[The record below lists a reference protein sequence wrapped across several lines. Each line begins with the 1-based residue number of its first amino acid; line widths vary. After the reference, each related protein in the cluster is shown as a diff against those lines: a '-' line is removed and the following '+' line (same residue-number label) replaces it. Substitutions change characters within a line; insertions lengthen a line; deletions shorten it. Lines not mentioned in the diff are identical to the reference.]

1 MGSQEGLR
9 KEEVEKS
16 KAKNLDAACM
26 ANLAYISSFL
36 VENLDRVS
44 PSAAAAWWNFSS
56 WPATFF
62 STLMHYSNYL
72 CHHSYHQRRLSET
85 PPYSLTMIRIAKP
98 KNARSKRAL
107 DKRQAR
113 EFEAAKTAIF
123 VKGPH
128 SSARLNIALTELNLL
143 KKPDTISFNKKNEA
157 LPFEDTSSFEFWSSK
172 NDASLFMFG
181 NSQKKRPD
189 NLTWIRMFDG
199 QVLDMLE
206 MQVVDAKSINEFKGV
221 ARPGVGMR
229 PLFHFSGPQFTNP
242 GADATTSMT
251 AGAEGTEHD
260 PTGAYQQFK
269 SMVLDFYRGE
279 ELKSNQIAL
288 GGLQHVIAVTAAP
301 APDSKNAS
309 TSNGSAKQESGGDTL
324 ADLYKAAGLTPNGTV
339 LTAST
344 TSVVTSPPGTLIHF
358 RVYTIQLLAS
368 GSKIPRVELQ
378 ECGPSFDFQLRRR
391 RPASIDMLNQA
402 LRRPKTQAEKNRQG
416 KEGAKKNIETD
427 DMGDTVGRIHVG
439 KQDLSGLQTRK
450 MKGLKKHLDPNASD
464 DDEDEDGDLM
474 FAGSD
479 DEEELEMDDETMYS
493 EGEDVD
499 EEDDD
504 EQEEEVQEQAPSNR
518 RRA

>member
-1 MGSQEGLR
+1 
-9 KEEVEKS
+9 
-16 KAKNLDAACM
+16 
-26 ANLAYISSFL
+26 
-36 VENLDRVS
+36 
-44 PSAAAAWWNFSS
+44 
-56 WPATFF
+56 
-62 STLMHYSNYL
+62 
-72 CHHSYHQRRLSET
+72 
-85 PPYSLTMIRIAKP
+85 MIRVAKP

-113 EFEAAKTAIF
+113 EYESAKTCIF
-123 VKGPH
+123 VRGPH
-128 SSARLNIALTELNLL
+128 SSSRLNIALTELNLL
-143 KKPDTISFNKKNEA
+143 KKPDSISFNKKNEA

-189 NLTWIRMFDG
+189 NLTWVRMFDG
-199 QVLDMLE
+199 QVLDLLE
-206 MQVVDAKSINEFKGV
+206 MGVVDAKSMDEFKGV

-229 PLFHFSGPQFTNP
+229 PLFHFSGAQFAGVT
-242 GADATTSMT
+242 DATTSML

-269 SMVLDFYRGE
+269 SMLLDYYRGE
-279 ELKSNQIAL
+279 ELKTNQIAL
-288 GGLQHVIAVTAAP
+288 GGLQHVISVTAAP
-301 APDSKNAS
+301 APDQN
-309 TSNGSAKQESGGDTL
+309 TSNGKKSAAKEEGSGDTL

-339 LTAST
+339 LTNTT
-344 TSVVTSPPGTLIHF
+344 TSIVTSPPNTLIHF

-450 MKGLKKHLDPNASD
+450 MKGLKKHLDPTGSD
-464 DDEDEDGDLM
+464 DDEEEDEELVYAD
-474 FAGSD
+474 SD
-479 DEEELEMDDETMYS
+479 DEELEMDDETMYS
-493 EGEDVD
+493 EGEDKDEDD
-499 EEDDD
+499 EE
-504 EQEEEVQEQAPSNR
+504 EEEAEEEEAAPAKR
-518 RRA
+518 RRS

>member
-1 MGSQEGLR
+1 
-9 KEEVEKS
+9 
-16 KAKNLDAACM
+16 
-26 ANLAYISSFL
+26 
-36 VENLDRVS
+36 
-44 PSAAAAWWNFSS
+44 
-56 WPATFF
+56 
-62 STLMHYSNYL
+62 
-72 CHHSYHQRRLSET
+72 
-85 PPYSLTMIRIAKP
+85 MIRVAKP

-107 DKRQAR
+107 EKREAR
-113 EFEAAKTAIF
+113 EYEAAKTAIF

-143 KKPDTISFNKKNEA
+143 KKPDSISFNKKNEA
-157 LPFEDTSSFEFWSSK
+157 LPFEDTSSFEFWSGK

-199 QVLDMLE
+199 QVLDMVE
-206 MQVVDAKSINEFKGV
+206 MGVVEAKSMSEFKGV

-229 PLFHFSGPQFTNP
+229 PLFHFSGPQFTTP
-242 GADATTSMT
+242 VDATTRMV

-269 SMVLDFYRGE
+269 SMLLDFYRGE
-279 ELKSNQIAL
+279 ELKTNQIAL
-288 GGLQHVIAVTAAP
+288 SGLQHVISVTAAP
-301 APDSKNAS
+301 VGDQ
-309 TSNGSAKQESGGDTL
+309 SNGKASSTAAAGDTL

-339 LTAST
+339 MTNST
-344 TSVVTSPPGTLIHF
+344 SSTITCPSNTLIHF
-358 RVYTIQLLAS
+358 RVYTVQLLAS

-450 MKGLKKHLDPNASD
+450 MKGLKKHLDPTAS
-464 DDEDEDGDLM
+464 DEDEQDEDMEGFSGDE
-474 FAGSD
+474 D
-479 DEEELEMDDETMYS
+479 DEELEMDDMTMYS
-493 EGEDVD
+493 NEDD
-499 EEDDD
+499 EEEDDD
-504 EQEEEVQEQAPSNR
+504 DEEEEEEQQAPSKR
-518 RRA
+518 RRS

>member
-1 MGSQEGLR
+1 
-9 KEEVEKS
+9 
-16 KAKNLDAACM
+16 
-26 ANLAYISSFL
+26 
-36 VENLDRVS
+36 
-44 PSAAAAWWNFSS
+44 
-56 WPATFF
+56 
-62 STLMHYSNYL
+62 
-72 CHHSYHQRRLSET
+72 
-85 PPYSLTMIRIAKP
+85 MIRVAKP

-107 DKRQAR
+107 EKREAR
-113 EFEAAKTAIF
+113 EYEAAKTAIF

-143 KKPDTISFNKKNEA
+143 KKPDSISFNKKNEA
-157 LPFEDTSSFEFWSSK
+157 LPFEDTSSFEFWSGK

-199 QVLDMLE
+199 QVLDMVE
-206 MQVVDAKSINEFKGV
+206 MGVVEAKSMSEFKGV

-229 PLFHFSGPQFTNP
+229 PLFHFSGPQFTTP
-242 GADATTSMT
+242 VDATTRMV

-269 SMVLDFYRGE
+269 SMLLDFYRGE
-279 ELKSNQIAL
+279 ELKTNQIAL
-288 GGLQHVIAVTAAP
+288 SGLQHVISVTAAP
-301 APDSKNAS
+301 VGDQ
-309 TSNGSAKQESGGDTL
+309 SNGKASSTAAAGDTL

-339 LTAST
+339 MTNST
-344 TSVVTSPPGTLIHF
+344 SSTITCPSNTLIHF
-358 RVYTIQLLAS
+358 RVYTVQLLAS

-450 MKGLKKHLDPNASD
+450 MKGLKKHLDPTAS
-464 DDEDEDGDLM
+464 DEDEQDEDMEGFSGDE
-474 FAGSD
+474 D
-479 DEEELEMDDETMYS
+479 DEELEMDDMTMLLPR
-493 EGEDVD
+493 GEDL
-499 EEDDD
+499 
-504 EQEEEVQEQAPSNR
+504 SR
-518 RRA
+518 CIH

>member
-1 MGSQEGLR
+1 
-9 KEEVEKS
+9 
-16 KAKNLDAACM
+16 
-26 ANLAYISSFL
+26 
-36 VENLDRVS
+36 
-44 PSAAAAWWNFSS
+44 
-56 WPATFF
+56 
-62 STLMHYSNYL
+62 
-72 CHHSYHQRRLSET
+72 
-85 PPYSLTMIRIAKP
+85 MIRVAKP

-107 DKRQAR
+107 EKRQAR
-113 EFEAAKTAIF
+113 EYEAAKTAIF

-128 SSARLNIALTELNLL
+128 SSQRLNIALTELNLL
-143 KKPDTISFNKKNEA
+143 KKPDAISFNKKNEA

-199 QVLDMLE
+199 QVLDMVE
-206 MQVVDAKSINEFKGV
+206 MGVVEAKSMNEFKGV
-221 ARPGVGMR
+221 TRPGVGMR
-229 PLFHFSGPQFTNP
+229 PLFHFSGPQFTTP
-242 GADATTSMT
+242 TDPATSMT

-269 SMVLDFYRGE
+269 SMLLDFYRGE
-279 ELKSNQIAL
+279 ELKTNQIAL
-288 GGLQHVIAVTAAP
+288 SGLQHVISVTAAP
-301 APDSKNAS
+301 APDQR
-309 TSNGSAKQESGGDTL
+309 TSSSNTNGQSSGGDTL

-339 LTAST
+339 MTPST
-344 TSVVTSPPGTLIHF
+344 SSVVMSPANTIIHF

-391 RPASIDMLNQA
+391 RPTSIDMLNQA

-450 MKGLKKHLDPNASD
+450 MKGLKKHLDPTASSG
-464 DDEDEDGDLM
+464 DEDEDDEEMYGAED
-474 FAGSD
+474 SD
-479 DEEELEMDDETMYS
+479 DEELEMDDMTMYS
-493 EGEDVD
+493 N
-499 EEDDD
+499 EDDD
-504 EQEEEVQEQAPSNR
+504 DEEEAAPAKR
-518 RRA
+518 RRS

>member
-1 MGSQEGLR
+1 
-9 KEEVEKS
+9 
-16 KAKNLDAACM
+16 
-26 ANLAYISSFL
+26 
-36 VENLDRVS
+36 
-44 PSAAAAWWNFSS
+44 
-56 WPATFF
+56 
-62 STLMHYSNYL
+62 
-72 CHHSYHQRRLSET
+72 
-85 PPYSLTMIRIAKP
+85 MIRVAKP

-107 DKRQAR
+107 EKREAR
-113 EFEAAKTAIF
+113 EYEAAKTAIF

-143 KKPDTISFNKKNEA
+143 KKPDSISFNKKNEA
-157 LPFEDTSSFEFWSSK
+157 LPFEDTSSFEFWSGK

-199 QVLDMLE
+199 QVLDMVE
-206 MQVVDAKSINEFKGV
+206 MGVVEAKSMSEFKGV

-229 PLFHFSGPQFTNP
+229 PLFHFSGPQFTTP
-242 GADATTSMT
+242 VDATTRMV

-269 SMVLDFYRGE
+269 SMLLDFYRGE
-279 ELKSNQIAL
+279 ELKTNQIAL
-288 GGLQHVIAVTAAP
+288 SGLQHVISVTAAP
-301 APDSKNAS
+301 VGDQ
-309 TSNGSAKQESGGDTL
+309 SNGKASSTAAAGDTL

-339 LTAST
+339 MTNST
-344 TSVVTSPPGTLIHF
+344 SSTITCPSNTLIHF
-358 RVYTIQLLAS
+358 RVYTVQLLAS

-450 MKGLKKHLDPNASD
+450 MKGLKKHLDPTAS
-464 DDEDEDGDLM
+464 DEDEQDEDMEGFSGDE
-474 FAGSD
+474 D
-479 DEEELEMDDETMYS
+479 DEELEMDDMTMYS
-493 EGEDVD
+493 NEDD
-499 EEDDD
+499 EEEEDDD
-504 EQEEEVQEQAPSNR
+504 DEEEEEEQQAPSKR
-518 RRA
+518 RRS